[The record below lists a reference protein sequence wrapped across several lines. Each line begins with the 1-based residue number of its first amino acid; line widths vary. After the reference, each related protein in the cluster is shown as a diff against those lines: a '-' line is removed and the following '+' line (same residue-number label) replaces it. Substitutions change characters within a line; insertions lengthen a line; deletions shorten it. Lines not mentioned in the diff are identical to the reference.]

1 MTTTFKSLLA
11 LLLLLASGSGSA
23 LAHQPPPP
31 EPASL
36 PQATER
42 IEADKTETVDRLAW
56 QRVGSPLREA

>member
-23 LAHQPPPP
+23 LAHQPPPA

-42 IEADKTETVDRLAW
+42 VEADKTETVDRLAW